1 MQAIAADPVKV
12 KEFLTKTSMISG
24 LRKAQAIQ

>member
-1 MQAIAADPVKV
+1 MQIIAADPVRV
-12 KEFLTKTSMISG
+12 MEFLTRTSMISG